1 MDKLRLN
8 LLICLILIF
17 LITTVAFLLTLFG
30 GGEDSVS
37 GSAVG
42 GSGRP
47 VSLGL
52 VLPGILFLGF
62 LILTVFYLEKKR
74 D

>member
-30 GGEDSVS
+30 GSEGSVS
-37 GSAVG
+37 GSVVG
-42 GSGRP
+42 ASGRP

-52 VLPGILFLGF
+52 VLPGIMFLGF
-62 LILTVFYLEKKR
+62 LILTVFYLEKK
-74 D
+74 